1 MKKRTLISWNVNGL
15 RAVEKKGFLDWLE
28 EDQPDIVCL
37 QETKAH
43 PDQLPSSLRMIS
55 GYQSHF
61 CAAERKGY
69 SGVAL
74 YSKEQPASILCGL
87 GEERFDKEGRV
98 LVADYEDFLLYNVY
112 FPNGGS
118 GAERLSY
125 KMDFYAQF
133 LHEMRKELKCGR
145 KIVVCGD
152 VNTAH
157 QEIDLA
163 RPKENAKTSGFL
175 PQERAWM
182 DRFEEAGFVDTFRM
196 KYPDRAGQYTWWDL
210 KTGARERNV
219 GWRLDYFFVSENL
232 RRYVRDAFI
241 LSDVRGSDHCPVG
254 IVLGSE
260 KI

>member
-15 RAVEKKGFLDWLE
+15 RAVERKGFLDWLE
-28 EDQPDIVCL
+28 DDKPDIVCL

-43 PDQLPSSLRMIS
+43 PDQLPEHMRVVP

-74 YSKEQPASILCGL
+74 YTKEQPVSITCGM
-87 GEERFDKEGRV
+87 GEKKFDEEGRV
-98 LVADYEDFLLYNVY
+98 LVADYEDFMLYNIY

-118 GAERLSY
+118 GPERLAF
-125 KMDFYAQF
+125 KMEFYEWF
-133 LHEMRKELKCGR
+133 LHKMRGELKKGK

-157 QEIDLA
+157 ADIDIA

-175 PQERAWM
+175 PQERQWV
-182 DRFEEAGFVDTFRM
+182 DRFLEIGFVDTLRV
-196 KYPDRAGQYTWWDL
+196 KHPDRAGQYTWWDL
-210 KTGARERNV
+210 KSRARDRNV
-219 GWRLDYFFVSENL
+219 GWRIDYFFVSENL
-232 RRYVRDAFI
+232 KRYLKEAFI
-241 LSDVRGSDHCPVG
+241 LQDVTGSDHCPIG
-254 IVLGSE
+254 IVLGG
-260 KI
+260 

>member
-15 RAVEKKGFLDWLE
+15 RAVEKKGFLNWLE

-43 PDQLPSSLRMIS
+43 PDQLPDHLRIVS

-69 SGVAL
+69 SGVAI
-74 YSKEQPASILCGL
+74 YSKEQPVSMVCGM
-87 GEERFDKEGRV
+87 GEKRFDEEGRI
-98 LVADYEDFLLYNVY
+98 LVADYGDFLLYNVY

-118 GAERLSY
+118 GKERLVY
-125 KMDFYAQF
+125 KMDFYEWF
-133 LHEMRKELKCGR
+133 LRKMRTEIKQGK

-152 VNTAH
+152 INTAH
-157 QEIDLA
+157 HEIDLA

-175 PQERAWM
+175 PEERQWM
-182 DRFEEAGFVDTFRM
+182 DRFEAAGFVDTFRA
-196 KYPDRAGQYTWWDL
+196 KYPNRTGQYTWWDM
-210 KTGARERNV
+210 KTRARERNV

-232 RRYVRDAFI
+232 RRSVYDAFI
-241 LSDVRGSDHCPVG
+241 LSDVYGSDHCPVG
-254 IVLGSE
+254 IILGSDRV
-260 KI
+260 